1 MPRVLR
7 YPYEAITENT
17 DYLQLTIKKYEA
29 GDVQESPSYG
39 VIQNVRD
46 AGSSASTGN
55 PNPAQIVDDGI
66 ILLPIPANIQ
76 DGNNVGYGPDTL
88 DAPSALAAKA
98 LTAAVGTSAGAL
110 NDLITRGNVS
120 ESTINQ
126 SKQNVQQLLSEAG
139 AQSPELLDYVAKTFT
154 AKAASIIPGVNVTGK
169 QLLTRGTGKILNPN
183 MELLFNGVNLRT
195 FNFQFK
201 LTPRDD
207 TEAGQVKSIIRSL
220 KKNMAPKVDSARTF
234 LSTPNIF
241 EPVYRKGN
249 LNHPFLHKFKQCALT
264 SMSVNYT
271 GEGVYATY
279 EDGTPI
285 STLMNLSFQELA
297 PIYDKD
303 YNNLNREGE
312 YTDSFDEWSLAYRP
326 RQQTEGVGY

>member
-1 MPRVLR
+1 
-7 YPYEAITENT
+7 
-17 DYLQLTIKKYEA
+17 
-29 GDVQESPSYG
+29 
-39 VIQNVRD
+39 
-46 AGSSASTGN
+46 
-55 PNPAQIVDDGI
+55 
-66 ILLPIPANIQ
+66 
-76 DGNNVGYGPDTL
+76 
-88 DAPSALAAKA
+88 
-98 LTAAVGTSAGAL
+98 
-110 NDLITRGNVS
+110 
-120 ESTINQ
+120 
-126 SKQNVQQLLSEAG
+126 
-139 AQSPELLDYVAKTFT
+139 
-154 AKAASIIPGVNVTGK
+154 
-169 QLLTRGTGKILNPN
+169 

-264 SMSVNYT
+264 SMTVNYT